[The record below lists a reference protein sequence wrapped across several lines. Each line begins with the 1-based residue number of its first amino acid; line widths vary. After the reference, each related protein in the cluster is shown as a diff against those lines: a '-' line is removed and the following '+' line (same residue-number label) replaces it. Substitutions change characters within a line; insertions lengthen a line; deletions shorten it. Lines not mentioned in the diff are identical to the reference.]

1 MRAATP
7 PLLRSLNVQA
17 ILRVLHATGPLSRT
31 ELARQV
37 NISGPTTA
45 GIVDE
50 LVEAGWLEVAGDAV
64 PSGGRPARAVA
75 LNADSAEVIAV
86 DVGGSRI
93 KAGRFNL
100 QGVLTQERI
109 VTTELTGTTH
119 QVADLLRELSTNAAQ
134 MRCIVVGAPGFVR
147 DGVVVEAANIPEW
160 RGVPLVETLRT
171 AVDGHYLI
179 DNDVNLAAL
188 GEARCGAGRD
198 VGNLVF
204 VTLGTGIGAGILVNH
219 QLIRGAAGAA
229 GEVGFLVPDR
239 DLLDQP
245 RGPGGALEARASTV
259 GLGRLW
265 EERTHTAA
273 SAPEIVSA
281 ARAGS
286 ESAQAVVRDWTRYL
300 ASALIAVS
308 TVVNPERV
316 ILGGGGG
323 AAFDLLAPDLTTLLA
338 RHLPFPPELAPSAL
352 GDRAALYGGLDL
364 GMAWLL
370 EAIPH
375 RLAEAR
381 RANRNYQEI

>member
-17 ILRVLHATGPLSRT
+17 ILGVLHAAGPMSRT
-31 ELARQV
+31 ELARRV

-45 GIVDE
+45 EIVEE
-50 LVEAGWLEVAGDAV
+50 LLEAGWLETAGDAV

-75 LNADSAEVIAV
+75 LSADSAEVIAV

-100 QGVLTQERI
+100 QGKLTEERI
-109 VTTELTGTTH
+109 VATELTDTTG
-119 QVADLLRELSTNAAQ
+119 QVANLLKALSTQAAQ
-134 MRCIVVGAPGFVR
+134 LRCIVVGAPGFVR
-147 DGVVVEAANIPEW
+147 GGVVVEAANIPEW
-160 RGVPLVETLRT
+160 RDVPLAAVLQP
-171 AVDGHYLI
+171 AVDGHYVI

-188 GEARCGAGRD
+188 GEARCGAGRG
-198 VGNLVF
+198 VGDLVF

-239 DLLDQP
+239 DLLDEP
-245 RGPGGALEARASTV
+245 RGAGGALEARASTV

-265 EERTHTAA
+265 EARTHQAA
-273 SAPEIVSA
+273 SAPEIVAA

-286 ESAQAVVRDWTRYL
+286 EPARAAVRDWARYL
-300 ASALIAVS
+300 ASALISIS

-323 AAFDLLAPDLTTLLA
+323 AAFDLLAPDLRALLA
-338 RHLPFPPELAPSAL
+338 RHLPFPPELAPSTL
-352 GDRAALYGGLDL
+352 GDRAALYGGLEL
-364 GMAWLL
+364 GMAWLF
-370 EAIPH
+370 EAIPD

-381 RANRNYQEI
+381 RGNRSYQEL